1 MTGNYK
7 IVRKYRKLAT
17 MTSAES
23 IDDARTSLESFTGK
37 LGQYF
42 IHYPGYARLQE
53 PGGPPPGSNPTIVAK
68 PATPEEKETIKTYL
82 HGPKSPSPDLDKDFV
97 SQERTASAE
106 EIGFLQKDEQFPE
119 APIRKV
125 GTGERKEVFT
135 RKWSPGRHNE
145 NQHRPGGG
153 KTSYRTIP
161 TKDSDD
167 L

>member
-7 IVRKYRKLAT
+7 IIRKYRKLVT

-23 IDDARTSLESFTGK
+23 IGDARNSLESFTGK
-37 LGQYF
+37 LGQHF
-42 IHYPGYARLQE
+42 IHYPDYALLQE
-53 PGGPPPGSNPTIVAK
+53 PGGPPPGWNPTIVAK
-68 PATPEEKETIKTYL
+68 PATPEEKEAIKTYSQRSK
-82 HGPKSPSPDLDKDFV
+82 GPSQDLDKDFV
-97 SQERTASAE
+97 SQEQAASAE
-106 EIGFLQKDEQFPE
+106 EIGFLQKDEQFPGP
-119 APIRKV
+119 PIRKV
-125 GTGERKEVFT
+125 GTGERKEVFN

-153 KTSYRTIP
+153 KTGYRTVP